1 MIAVNTVKVNAPAI
15 CSMFLFANVSVER
28 IGMVIVELRSA
39 LTYPVIDVPA
49 PVVMLNCLNLAP
61 SL

>member
-1 MIAVNTVKVNAPAI
+1 
-15 CSMFLFANVSVER
+15 MFLFANVSVER